1 MKKTFLFSMALVAA
15 LSSCTKDSAI
25 ENDNNNGTNLDLNP
39 NAPVAI
45 QLGAGSNISAGV
57 EEMPKSRG
65 VVNAWDNTKI
75 GIFALSKAG
84 DWNAEQVA
92 SDPTVLWNNV
102 EGTVNTE
109 NHVTNFVLGNQPGY
123 YPNQGTLNYSFYGY
137 CLTDDPTTIAE
148 SWAAPTIN
156 PDGNVVTVTHAI
168 DGTDD
173 ILWGKAEAKQLNGIG
188 EDSEN
193 TYDGYNAKY
202 FRKGDGAA
210 TPSMAFGHLLTQLQ
224 FNVNKSASY
233 EGGQTLY
240 LRSITVKAVDTN
252 LDLTIADVSGTNGEG
267 KLTVNAD
274 AKNKDLTVS
283 NIAANGIAIADL
295 DALKPAGDPIMLY
308 TDGATTNTFEIEVV
322 LAGGTEPD
330 SPKSTNK
337 LTITAPNS
345 GIYEIGTAYKVN
357 LTINSL
363 ESIDL
368 DATVAKWLEEET
380 PIEGEI

>member
-1 MKKTFLFSMALVAA
+1 M
-15 LSSCTKDSAI
+15 
-25 ENDNNNGTNLDLNP
+25 
-39 NAPVAI
+39 
-45 QLGAGSNISAGV
+45 
-57 EEMPKSRG
+57 
-65 VVNAWDNTKI
+65 
-75 GIFALSKAG
+75 
-84 DWNAEQVA
+84 
-92 SDPTVLWNNV
+92 
-102 EGTVNTE
+102 
-109 NHVTNFVLGNQPGY
+109 
-123 YPNQGTLNYSFYGY
+123 SF
-137 CLTDDPTTIAE
+137 
-148 SWAAPTIN
+148 
-156 PDGNVVTVTHAI
+156 
-168 DGTDD
+168 
-173 ILWGKAEAKQLNGIG
+173 
-188 EDSEN
+188 
-193 TYDGYNAKY
+193 
-202 FRKGDGAA
+202 R
-210 TPSMAFGHLLTQLQ
+210 HLLTQLQ

-233 EGGQTLY
+233 EGDQTLY

-274 AKNKDLTVS
+274 ARNKDLAVS

-368 DATVAKWLEEET
+368 DATVAEWVEEET